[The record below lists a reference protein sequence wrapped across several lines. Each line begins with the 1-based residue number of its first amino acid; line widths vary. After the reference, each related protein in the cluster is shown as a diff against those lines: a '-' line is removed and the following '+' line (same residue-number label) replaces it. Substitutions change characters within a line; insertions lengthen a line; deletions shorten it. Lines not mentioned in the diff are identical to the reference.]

1 MYRKSMKENQG
12 MLFVF
17 HEEKPRSFWM
27 HNTYIPLDII
37 YLNKEKEIVS
47 IAKNAAPLSE
57 TSRPSEGDAMY
68 VLEINGGLS
77 DKLGLT
83 KGDRMTFESLI
94 D

>member
-1 MYRKSMKENQG
+1 M
-12 MLFVF
+12 
-17 HEEKPRSFWM
+17 
-27 HNTYIPLDII
+27 
-37 YLNKEKEIVS
+37 NKEKEIVS

-68 VLEINGGLS
+68 VLEVNGGLS